1 MKRTTIAI
9 ILLLL
14 LLVPAA
20 TSVIHAQKNPIIIA
34 PPSEPEKDK
43 DGDGIPDSD
52 DQCPAKAGPRTN
64 RGCPEDSGGSGD
76 SDSSDNPSGG
86 ENPDGD
92 RDGDGLSD
100 KDDQCPDAGGPT
112 WNGGCPED
120 DPGRDDIPPSVPD
133 PNDPPPFQPPVLPG
147 DACYVTPSINNN
159 INVRKAANLGADIIG
174 FLMPGVIYE
183 AQGIATNGA
192 DTWYA
197 LVTYAGSTGTVGYAS
212 ATVVV
217 ATWDCPIVEEPPIG
231 TSVDPATD
239 DFAIEDDNP
248 EVLCFLSVGFDA
260 PTWAENPEMTS
271 IHYASFYFES
281 EPGEPLPAGTQA
293 WGVISV
299 EDFITLPDSSNIFA
313 VASNPQVFE
322 AALNSGTPNL
332 YNWPTLAGG
341 IRSGDTILYRLTDDI
356 GEPGTDSGR
365 CGPIVGEIDDFAVTP
380 STSGQ
385 SISIPIDQK
394 ACTVE
399 TSFDWIFAFNFALGA
414 SIPTNTSP
422 IAILHAGYPGGA
434 DPNTWSTAIEEVNG
448 IDYQYVVYP
457 LWASLVRTGGTC
469 GPIEGIPHR

>member
-1 MKRTTIAI
+1 MKRTTLL

-20 TSVIHAQKNPIIIA
+20 TNVIYAQDRPIIVV

-52 DQCPAKAGPRTN
+52 DKCPSKAGPRTN
-64 RGCPEDSGGSGD
+64 RGCPEDDGGSDDGNPSGD
-76 SDSSDNPSGG
+76 PSGG
-86 ENPDGD
+86 EDPD

-120 DPGRDDIPPSVPD
+120 EPDRDDVPPSSPD
-133 PNDPPPFQPPVLPG
+133 PNDPPPFQPPALPD

-174 FLMPGVIYE
+174 FLIPGVVYE
-183 AQGIATNGA
+183 AQGVATVGSEA
-192 DTWYA
+192 WYA
-197 LVTYAGSTGTVGYAS
+197 LVTYEGSTGTVGYAS
-212 ATVVV
+212 GTVVL
-217 ATWDCPIVEEPPIG
+217 ATLDCPPVDEPVTG
-231 TSVDPATD
+231 TSPEPAAD
-239 DFAIEDDNP
+239 DFAIPDDDP

-260 PTWAENPEMTS
+260 PTWAENPDMAS

-299 EDFITLPDSSNIFA
+299 EDFITLPDSSNIIA
-313 VASNPQVFE
+313 VAPNPQVYE
-322 AALNSGTPNL
+322 QALNSGTPNIFN
-332 YNWPTLAGG
+332 YPTLAGG
-341 IRSGDTILYRLTDDI
+341 IRSGDTTLYRLTDDV
-356 GEPGTDSGR
+356 GDPGSTDGN

-380 STSGQ
+380 STGGQ
-385 SISIPIDQK
+385 SISIPIDQF

-399 TSFDWIFAFNFALGA
+399 TSFDWIFAFNYAPGE
-414 SIPTNTSP
+414 SIPTETSP
-422 IAILHAGYPGGA
+422 IAILHTGYAGGA
-434 DPNTWSTAIEEVNG
+434 DPNIWSTAVEEVNG
-448 IDYQYVVYP
+448 IDYQYMDYP

-469 GPIEGIPHR
+469 GPIEGAAHR